1 MMQETEQMQEAEQ
14 MQKAERMQETE
25 QIYRKFTETKQQ
37 KLRLEAALQ
46 GFFLAEENGV
56 EAVQKEEYKEEYK
69 SYLKTRIR
77 PAMEALIREEETE
90 KMEALAQFEWFGA
103 KELET
108 FIRSAREQG
117 KLSALVWLLK
127 FKQEKYGYQ
136 DKDFSL

>member
-1 MMQETEQMQEAEQ
+1 MKQETEQKQEEG
-14 MQKAERMQETE
+14 QKQDPE
-25 QIYRKFTETKQQ
+25 QIYRKFTGTKQQ

-46 GFFLAEENGV
+46 GFFLAEENG
-56 EAVQKEEYKEEYK
+56 AKAAQKEAYKEEYK

-90 KMEALAQFEWFGA
+90 KMEALAQFGWFGA

-127 FKQEKYGYQ
+127 LKQEKYGYQ